1 MSLGAHLIEFRN
13 RLFISAAAIVVGTV
27 AGWFLTDW
35 VWDALRRPIND
46 IGDRVAQI
54 TYSDIGSGFDLRLQI
69 ALFIGVLAASPIWLY
84 QIWAFFAPGL
94 TRREKGYAVGFIA
107 VAVPLFLGG
116 AYAGWTVLP
125 NIVRLMASFQ
135 PTEDAFQLNARTYL
149 DFAVKLM
156 LAVGIGFV
164 MPVFLV
170 MLNFLGVLLGG
181 VTATRRG
188 KVVVIGG
195 GAAGEQ
201 AARIAFGMGAEV
213 VIIDISIPRLK
224 QLEDEFDGRI
234 QTRTS
239 NAHNITEALRDADL
253 VIGSVLIPGEKAP
266 KLVTDEMVA
275 QMKPGSVLVDIA
287 IDQGGC
293 FESSRP
299 TTHDDPTFPV
309 HESIYYCVAN
319 MPGAVPETSTA
330 ALTNATLPYVVALA
344 DRGWGA
350 ALAADEALARGLNA
364 HAGIITNQGVAEA
377 FPELPSAPYAEVVA
391 ANS

>member
-46 IGDRVAQI
+46 IGGRVAQI

-69 ALFIGVLAASPIWLY
+69 ALFIGVLVASPIWLY

-94 TRREKGYAVGFIA
+94 TRREKGYSVGFIA

-170 MLNFLGVLLGG
+170 MLNFLGVL
-181 VTATRRG
+181 RG
-188 KVVVIGG
+188 
-195 GAAGEQ
+195 A
-201 AARIAFGMGAEV
+201 
-213 VIIDISIPRLK
+213 SILK
-224 QLEDEFDGRI
+224 SWRV
-234 QTRTS
+234 
-239 NAHNITEALRDADL
+239 AL
-253 VIGSVLIPGEKAP
+253 
-266 KLVTDEMVA
+266 
-275 QMKPGSVLVDIA
+275 IA
-287 IDQGGC
+287 IVLFAGIATPATDLMSMFMLAAPIVLLYFVAAAVGIL
-293 FESSRP
+293 
-299 TTHDDPTFPV
+299 HDRRVDRRR
-309 HESIYYCVAN
+309 
-319 MPGAVPETSTA
+319 A
-330 ALTNATLPYVVALA
+330 AELAGYDLA
-344 DRGWGA
+344 DD
-350 ALAADEALARGLNA
+350 AADPRASGDRA
-364 HAGIITNQGVAEA
+364 
-377 FPELPSAPYAEVVA
+377 
-391 ANS
+391 